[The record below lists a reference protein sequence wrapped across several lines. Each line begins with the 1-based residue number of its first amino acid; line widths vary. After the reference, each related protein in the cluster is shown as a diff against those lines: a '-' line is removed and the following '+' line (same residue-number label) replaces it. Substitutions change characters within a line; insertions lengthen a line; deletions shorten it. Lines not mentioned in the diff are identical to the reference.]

1 MIGLMPSKR
10 AIGLLLS
17 ISWAIGFSLMACSS
31 PVLTEGDQLDSLQQQ
46 IVTSDTTTPA
56 PDIDDEVQELS
67 ADPETDECLECHT
80 DKDRLIQSSD
90 PIEEVESEDS
100 GEG

>member
-1 MIGLMPSKR
+1 MLIPSKR

-17 ISWAIGFSLMACSS
+17 LSWAIGFFLMACSS
-31 PVLTEGDQLDSLQQQ
+31 QELAEGNQLNTRQQATPTVDS
-46 IVTSDTTTPA
+46 TTPT
-56 PDIDDEVQELS
+56 PEIDDEDQELS
-67 ADPETDECLECHT
+67 AEPETDECLECHT
-80 DKDRLIQSSD
+80 DKDRLVQSSD